1 MKRLTHLMALCLLSL
16 VMSLGA
22 WAASVEN
29 PTVVTEMLNRIGGTG
44 TADRIVT
51 IVDDALSTDG
61 KDIFI
66 ITSQEGKPCIKGN
79 CILAV
84 TTGINWYL
92 NHHAHVNLTWNQL
105 TADLSAVD
113 FPVPSG
119 EDTHTCSADLRYYLN
134 YCTYSYSCALW
145 TTERWLQEI
154 DWMALHGINMP
165 LMLVGLDAVWYDL
178 YTQEYGY
185 TAAEVSEHVAGPAF
199 QAWWGMI
206 NVEGHG
212 GPNPKWWY
220 ERSRAL
226 CKTML
231 ERMRSFGMT
240 PVLPG
245 FSGSVPVDFGTK
257 CGATEVNNTGT
268 WQGITAP
275 GLIGHKSNKW
285 DEVSKKYYAHLA
297 SVMGTS
303 KYYSMDVNHEGGTY
317 LNEKITPLSYA
328 DAQKGGFVKA
338 LSNTLSTNVSE
349 DAVWVVQAWGHNPS
363 STLLNYVDVGK
374 LMVLDL
380 FGENDP
386 RGKSGSFGNHN
397 FIYCMLHNFGGRI
410 GLHGRFDNTMNNYY
424 ASLSAKPGQCKGVG
438 ATPEGI
444 ETNPMLYDMLYELP
458 WMEQPANK
466 LDWVKEYTT
475 SRYGQTNA
483 KAQNAYEK
491 LYNSVYNCT
500 TGQQGT
506 SEPIVC
512 AQPSLT
518 ATKVSA
524 WSSAVISHNTDY
536 VIEAAE
542 DLLSQVRTLSGNNY
556 NYDLLDVTRQALTDY
571 AMTLLQQLNS
581 DWNNGG
587 KNNADFAPRSQHY
600 LNLIEGIDK
609 LLNTHQSYRY
619 GNWGEMARAIAS
631 EPAAVAGGAT
641 SADANWLEHD
651 NLRLQI
657 TSWDTKNNWSLFD
670 YSNREW
676 GGMLKDYYLPRW
688 QLFFDNLLNGTAL
701 PSSWYEWGKT
711 WQQDTKNAYT
721 YTAAPVGDTKTI
733 AQEQFNAY
741 FWPLTDTKGNKS
753 YVRRHVEQTLKN
765 EAYATQAYR
774 GETYTA
780 PLPDGATLS
789 SLSIDL
795 NNDGAYG
802 EGETFTTATAAIP
815 AAAAAGLVKAR
826 LVLDDQTV
834 LNYQLALADNITDA
848 RTVSVSVAEGCED
861 MGTVSI
867 DNHEG
872 TSVTTTDYLTLRANA
887 NSGFDFLKWSVDING
902 TTSESTDNP
911 YHYYGKDAATLTAH
925 FVQSIWGVPAEDWT
939 DGGDIRNN
947 QYVTAISYTQDDNTT
962 EIYTASA
969 VPTTLFNTAPTL
981 VQVAKGSCF
990 KVNLSDAGNLAYCNL
1005 SAYID
1010 LNGDGDFDD
1019 EGELVTARG
1028 KKGAAT
1034 NGICNDPITVLLPY
1048 DMPTGITHLRLRF
1061 DGAWKGG
1068 YDSETGA
1075 FPAKNTLNRMCYE
1088 VLVNVLDKA
1097 NHATHIVIQSEDE
1110 KKGTVRNITGVSGID
1125 IDVPVG
1131 TQICMEAFPEGDYVF
1146 KYWEDQ
1152 YGRVASTDASFY
1164 YYPAES
1170 GTFTARFGYPSVQID
1185 NWTATVSED
1194 GPTGY
1199 VITALSGEGPLNIPE
1214 SFDGCTFNAIKKGAL
1229 QNLPTLTALHLPS
1242 TLTSIGKA
1250 QETLS
1255 LTGAGTNNAALTPE
1269 ETLASDGKWNVHLDV
1284 ENNGSTF
1291 NQWGSGLFA
1300 TGTAALNPDYTGGFQ
1315 LYLAKAGNLVI
1326 KVNCGESGKHT
1337 STLTM
1342 GATFAVDL
1350 DYDGAAKT
1358 VNVTLTNA
1366 EGNTETKSYTG
1377 VTLNAIS
1384 AFSSSIPTG
1393 VNVNATLTDLNAAPL
1408 KGSTALKSLTVADG
1422 NAAYK
1427 AVDNVLYTADGTQLL
1442 AYPEG
1447 LTTHRFSLPATVTS
1461 IAGGAFTA
1469 APQLDRIVAT
1479 AATPAQAKPFAFA
1492 EGFQTYVQADG
1503 MAEAY
1508 RTAWAQPILW
1518 SVAAGSNLDATDV
1531 PATDMIELCATD
1543 DATATA
1549 TNLNGQ
1555 PLSYTRTLSNDRL
1568 YPLYFT
1574 AVPTAIFIDGLTTDA
1589 AAGSLIA
1596 YTYADG
1602 VWTRAKAL
1610 AAGANMLSLPPIY
1623 SGKSVTFRTAGVGT
1637 SATTGFGGNATAAA
1651 EEATP
1656 IYVYDAANNAFNYSA
1671 ETATASLSP
1680 FDAALY
1686 YTDGEASVAGP
1697 DRANDCPPVTC
1708 TLLYNYG
1715 DGTVTVSKEI
1725 AQFTE
1730 LTTASEAVA
1739 ATHYVINSFGD
1750 DAASTATITTAGQE
1764 VKVNC
1769 SLNFPMEFT
1778 KIKGSS
1784 FEDGGTWYLMNVH
1797 SKLATVCSTWNE
1809 IKLVSDAAPI
1819 LEADRLFCFVKDDA
1833 SLQGVSVYSY
1843 KNGATAPLKAKGAGE
1858 AVSLPF
1864 DNSQPGASVFDLGD
1878 YTDAAGGFY
1887 LTATVNGTR
1896 YILNDHGN
1904 NNYVKYWQTATETG
1918 DGSRFKLV
1926 KTGQEIADELKYAA
1940 ATGDDRLLVGAVL
1953 EAASPA
1959 LQQAAQAYAAGN
1971 TQANFTALVNAY
1983 ADADVT
1989 TATFSQPDEAKF
2001 YQLISPND
2009 VNLAGCIV
2017 NSVAITDTE
2026 GGNSIYGDRNLQIA
2040 DPGVKSVAETAW
2052 VLEKNADN
2060 EYYFRHANSDYYIAN
2075 LSAYNDRA
2083 GMEVTI
2089 DKGWTEPF
2097 VLANI
2102 NGDNLL
2108 WSIRSKNNS
2117 SKYLHAGTG
2126 KGTGIGRLICRTD
2139 DPATN
2144 KGLQWHI
2151 REITEVPVSV
2161 GSAKWGTLCLPM
2173 AVTIPDDATLHV
2185 FYVDEIATNG
2195 TMTLQTVEAGTTLAA
2210 KQPVLLYST
2219 SENATDTYTFAVATT
2234 GTELTGNMLSGT
2246 TARRQGFNTAG
2257 ASAAADINKP
2267 YYGLGIFNSEVGF
2280 YPATS
2285 NTIAANKAY
2294 LLRSALPVNM
2304 QSAALRFGWTQT
2316 AIDNAI
2322 NTTESNTRYYD
2333 LNGRLVPYPTT
2344 GVYVTG
2350 DGRKVFIK
2358 H

>member
-1 MKRLTHLMALCLLSL
+1 MKRILNFLTVLALLCA
-16 VMSLGA
+16 A
-22 WAASVEN
+22 WSPVFAASKTN
-29 PTVVTEMLNRIGGTG
+29 PTVVTEMLDRIGGAG
-44 TADRIVT
+44 TSDRIVT
-51 IVDDALSTDG
+51 IVDDALSTNG
-61 KDIFI
+61 KDIFV
-66 ITSQEGKPCIKGN
+66 ITSQDGKPCIKGN

-113 FPVPSG
+113 FPVPLG
-119 EDTHTCSADLRYYLN
+119 EETHTCSADLRYYLN

-226 CKTML
+226 CQTML

-240 PVLPG
+240 PVLPA
-245 FSGSVPVDFGTK
+245 FSGAVPNDFGTK
-257 CGATEVNNTGT
+257 ASATEVNNAGT

-285 DEVSKKYYAHLA
+285 EEVSKKYYEHLEA
-297 SVMGTS
+297 VMGTS
-303 KYYSMDVNHEGGTY
+303 KYYAMDVNHEGGTY
-317 LNEKITPLSYA
+317 LHEQNTPLSYA
-328 DAQKGGFVKA
+328 DQPGFIQA
-338 LSNTLSTNVSE
+338 LYNALSTNVSS
-349 DAVWVVQAWGHNPS
+349 DAVWVAQAWGHNPS
-363 STLLNYVDVGK
+363 STLLNNVAQGK

-380 FGENDP
+380 NAENDP
-386 RGKSGSFGNHN
+386 RGKNGSFGNHN

-410 GLHGRFDNTMNNYY
+410 GLHGRFDKTMDNYY
-424 ASLSAKPGQCKGVG
+424 ASLSAKPNQCKGIG

-444 ETNPMLYDMLYELP
+444 ETNPMLYDMLFELP
-458 WMEQPANK
+458 WMEKPANK

-475 SRYGQTNA
+475 SRYGQVNVQ
-483 KAQNAYEK
+483 AQNAYDK
-491 LYNSVYNCT
+491 LYQSVYNCT

-518 ATKVSA
+518 ASKVSA
-524 WSSAVISHNTDY
+524 WSTAVISHNTDF
-536 VIEAAE
+536 VIEAAD
-542 DLLSQVRTLSGNNY
+542 DLLSQVETLSGNNY

-571 AMTLLQQLNS
+571 AMTLLQQLNT

-587 KNNADFAPRSQHY
+587 KNNADFAPRAQHY

-641 SADANWLEHD
+641 SADADWLEHD

-676 GGMLKDYYLPRW
+676 GGMLKDYYLARW
-688 QLFFDNLLNGTAL
+688 KLFFDNKLNGTAL
-701 PSSWYEWGKT
+701 PSSWYEWGKG
-711 WQQDTKNAYT
+711 WQKDTNHTYT
-721 YTAAPVGDTKTI
+721 YTAAPEGNTKTI
-733 AQEQFNAY
+733 AKEQFDTY
-741 FWPLTDTKGNKS
+741 FWPLTDTKGNKN

-765 EAYATQAYR
+765 DVYATQGYR
-774 GETYTA
+774 GENYIV
-780 PLPDGATLS
+780 PLPNGATLS

-802 EGETFTTATAAIP
+802 DGETFTEATVAIP
-815 AAAAAGLVKAR
+815 AGAAAGLVKAR

-834 LNYQLALADNITDA
+834 LNYQLALADNITEA

-867 DNHEG
+867 DDHEG
-872 TSVTTTDYLTLRANA
+872 TSVTTTDYLTLRATA
-887 NSGFDFLKWSVDING
+887 NSGYDFLKWGVDING
-902 TTSESTDNP
+902 TASESTDNP
-911 YHYYGKDAATLTAH
+911 YHYYGKDAASLTAH
-925 FVQSIWGVPAEDWT
+925 FVQSIWGVPAEDWG
-939 DGGDIRNN
+939 DGKDIRNN
-947 QYVTAISYTQDDNTT
+947 QYVTAISYTQDGNTT

-990 KVNLSDAGNLAYCNL
+990 KVNLSDAGNLGYCNL

-1028 KKGAAT
+1028 NKSAFT
-1034 NGICNDPITVLLPY
+1034 NGICNDPVTVLLPY

-1061 DGAWKGG
+1061 DGAYKSG

-1110 KKGTVRNITGVSGID
+1110 KKGTVRNITGVTGLD

-1131 TQICMEAFPEGDYVF
+1131 TQICMEAFPVGDYVF

-1185 NWTATVSED
+1185 KWTATVSED
-1194 GPTGY
+1194 GATGY
-1199 VITALSGEGPLNIPE
+1199 VITALEGEGPLNIPE

-1255 LTGAGTNNAALTPE
+1255 LTGAKTNNAALTPE

-1284 ENNGSTF
+1284 ENDGSTF
-1291 NQWGSGLFA
+1291 NEYGSGLFA
-1300 TGTAALNPDYTGGFQ
+1300 TGTDALANGYIGGFQ
-1315 LYLAKAGNLVI
+1315 FYLEAGGKLVI
-1326 KVNCGESGKHT
+1326 KVNSEGGDKYT

-1342 GATFAVDL
+1342 GATFSADL

-1366 EGNTETKSYTG
+1366 EGNTESKNYSG
-1377 VTLNAIS
+1377 VTLNDIS
-1384 AFSSSIPTG
+1384 TFSSSIPAG
-1393 VNVNATLTDLNAAPL
+1393 VNFTAILTDLNASPL

-1422 NAAYK
+1422 NTAFK
-1427 AVDNVLYTADGTQLL
+1427 AVDNVLYTADGTTLL

-1447 LTTHRFSLPATVTS
+1447 LTTHRFNLPADVTS

-1479 AATPAQAKPFAFA
+1479 ATTPASAKPNAFA
-1492 EGFQTYVQADG
+1492 KGFQTYVQADG
-1503 MAEAY
+1503 KEAAY
-1508 RTAWAQPILW
+1508 RTAWAQPMLW
-1518 SVAAGSNLDATDV
+1518 SVAAGNSLDATDV

-1568 YPLYFT
+1568 YPLYF
-1574 AVPTAIFIDGLTTDA
+1574 AAAPTAIFIDGLTTEE
-1589 AAGSLIA
+1589 AAGSLIN
-1596 YTYADG
+1596 YTYADNA
-1602 VWTRAKAL
+1602 WTRAATL
-1610 AAGANMLSLPPIY
+1610 AAGANMLSLPSIY
-1623 SGKSVTFRTAGVGT
+1623 TGKSVTFRTTGVGT

-1651 EEATP
+1651 ENATP
-1656 IYVYDAANNAFNYSA
+1656 IYVYDATTNAFNYSA
-1671 ETATASLSP
+1671 ETPTASLSP

-1686 YTDGEASVAGP
+1686 YADGDEASVEGP
-1697 DRANDCPPVTC
+1697 DRANDCLPVTC

-1725 AQFTE
+1725 AQFSE
-1730 LTTASEAVA
+1730 LTTTSEAVA
-1739 ATHYVINSFGD
+1739 ADHYSIQSFGD
-1750 DAASTATITTAGQE
+1750 EAAATATITTAGQE

-1784 FEDGGTWYLMNVH
+1784 FEDGGTWYLFSVRG
-1797 SKLATVCSTWNE
+1797 KLATVCPEWNE
-1809 IKLVSDAAPI
+1809 TKLVSDAAAI

-1833 SLQGVSVYSY
+1833 SLQGVSIYSY
-1843 KNGATAPLKAKGAGE
+1843 KNGATAPLKAKGTGDGT
-1858 AVSLPF
+1858 SLPY
-1864 DNSQPGASVFDLGD
+1864 DNSQTGASVFNVND

-1887 LTATVNGTR
+1887 LTVTPSDKTFILGDWYSANYLKYTSSTSAT
-1896 YILNDHGN
+1896 DEH
-1904 NNYVKYWQTATETG
+1904 
-1918 DGSRFKLV
+1918 RFQLV
-1926 KTGQEIADELKYAA
+1926 KTGQEIADELKIAVN
-1940 ATGDDRLLVGAVL
+1940 TGDDLLLVGAVL
-1953 EAASPA
+1953 ETVSPA
-1959 LQQAAQAYAAGN
+1959 LRTAAQTYAADP
-1971 TQANFTALVNAY
+1971 TQGNFTALVNAY
-1983 ADADVT
+1983 ASADVKA
-1989 TATFSQPDEAKF
+1989 ATIKQPEETKF
-2001 YQLISPND
+2001 YQLISPYD
-2009 VNLAGCIV
+2009 ANLAGCIV
-2017 NSVAITDTE
+2017 SSIAINNTE
-2026 GGNSIYGDRNLQIA
+2026 GNNTNDDLGDRNLQIA
-2040 DPGVKSVAETAW
+2040 DPGVRSVAETAW
-2052 VLEKNADN
+2052 VMEKNAEN

-2075 LSAYNDRA
+2075 LSHYNNMA
-2083 GMEVTI
+2083 GMEVTVA
-2089 DKGWTEPF
+2089 KGWTEPF

-2102 NGDNLL
+2102 NNDNLL

-2126 KGTGIGRLICRTD
+2126 RGTGIGQLICRTD
-2139 DPATN
+2139 NPATN
-2144 KGLQWHI
+2144 RGLQWHI
-2151 REITEVPVSV
+2151 REITEVPVTV
-2161 GSAKWGTLCLPM
+2161 GAAKWATLCLPM
-2173 AVTIPDDATLHV
+2173 AVTIPEDASLHV
-2185 FYVDEIATNG
+2185 YYVSEIADNG
-2195 TMTLQTVEAGTTLAA
+2195 AMTLQEVGAGESLAA

-2219 SENATDTYTFAVATT
+2219 SSNASDTYTFAVTT
-2234 GTELTGNMLSGT
+2234 SGNTLTNKLSGT
-2246 TARRQGFNTAG
+2246 TARRKGFN
-2257 ASAAADINKP
+2257 ASDATAAAYITIP
-2267 YYGLGIFNSEVGF
+2267 YYGLGIFNEVVGF

-2285 NTIAANKAY
+2285 NIIAANKAY
-2294 LLRSALPVNM
+2294 LLKSALPAEA
-2304 QSAALRFGWTQT
+2304 QSAASLFFNWT
-2316 AIDNAI
+2316 
-2322 NTTESNTRYYD
+2322 TTGLTEATTGKKAERYYD

-2344 GVYVTG
+2344 GVYING
-2350 DGRKVFIK
+2350 EGKKVFIK
-2358 H
+2358 N